1 MHKEER
7 PGYVK
12 LWRNINHWR
21 WFRDSNTKAVFLELI
36 CRANYKDTVLDGEV
50 LQRGQC
56 VMGYRELAKA
66 LGLSL
71 QNVRTSIDRLKST
84 LDITL
89 NSTRKGTIVTICKY
103 NEYQC
108 NPDNGQHTE
117 QHSGQQTGNTR
128 VTPPKNT
135 KKERKKELD
144 IPVDL
149 NEVKKR
155 YPTDDS
161 EVLLSDKD
169 ISKLEV
175 LMPITEIGYWV
186 ECLNGYA
193 MGNPQK
199 FRRYKDH
206 FKVILNWRT
215 KQRLRPQQGQNH
227 ERVY

>member
-135 KKERKKELD
+135 KKNKKIID
-144 IPVDL
+144 IPKPTTDPNDIRRPYPAEGSPIML
-149 NEVKKR
+149 SENEVKR
-155 YPTDDS
+155 LSVLMRPS
-161 EVLLSDKD
+161 ELMYWVSALSQYANSNEARFKKYKSHYLTICNWRNKQV
-169 ISKLEV
+169 ISKE
-175 LMPITEIGYWV
+175 
-186 ECLNGYA
+186 LN
-193 MGNPQK
+193 
-199 FRRYKDH
+199 
-206 FKVILNWRT
+206 L
-215 KQRLRPQQGQNH
+215 
-227 ERVY
+227 